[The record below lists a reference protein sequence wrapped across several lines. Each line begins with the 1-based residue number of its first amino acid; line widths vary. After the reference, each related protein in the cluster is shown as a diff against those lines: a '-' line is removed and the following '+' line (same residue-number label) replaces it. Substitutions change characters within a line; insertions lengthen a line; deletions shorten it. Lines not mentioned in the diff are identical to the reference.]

1 MESLREAADADDRI
15 ELHLGHVDDPD
26 LVRAVGEAQ
35 LVVLPYPEMHNSG
48 SVLAALSLSTPVL
61 VPDNAFNRALAE
73 EVGERWVITYDGPLA
88 PTHLRDALRR
98 VADAGREGEPD
109 LGRRE
114 WGGVGRRH
122 LDAYRR
128 AMGTANAS

>member
-1 MESLREAADADDRI
+1 MPDVHPPATLAVLGALFSEQLVESLREAADADDRI

-35 LVVLPYPEMHNSG
+35 LAALPHPEMHNSG

-88 PTHLRDALRR
+88 PTHLRDEPATCRR
-98 VADAGREGEPD
+98 RGP
-109 LGRRE
+109 
-114 WGGVGRRH
+114 GG
-122 LDAYRR
+122 
-128 AMGTANAS
+128 